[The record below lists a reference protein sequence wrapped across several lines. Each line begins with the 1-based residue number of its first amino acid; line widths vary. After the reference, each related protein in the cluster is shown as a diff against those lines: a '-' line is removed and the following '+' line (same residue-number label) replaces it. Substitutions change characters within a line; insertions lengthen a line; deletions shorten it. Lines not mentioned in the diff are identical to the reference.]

1 LEIKEYD
8 SSRISKP
15 NVIVGVPEAG
25 LVGTIAASYLAEQM
39 KLPEAGYIESDLI
52 PPVVVIHES
61 KPHNP
66 IRILGLNNIAIIMS
80 EVPLPPKLAVELGSE
95 VVRWAK
101 MKNSE
106 LLIGITSV
114 PFEGR
119 IEHAEEGKTPHV
131 LALAS
136 DSRLSDLVKR
146 NGTDSFEEGMLIGT
160 YAVLVKQSMLLGQPN
175 LTLLAEAYPQ
185 FPDPG
190 AAAAVIEV
198 LNKTL
203 HLGVDVTDL
212 VKQSEEIRIRMRQL
226 MARTRENMKKM
237 EETTPSLY
245 T

>member
-1 LEIKEYD
+1 MEIKEYD

-25 LVGTIAASYLAEQM
+25 LVGTIAASYIAQQM

-101 MKNSE
+101 TKNSE

-119 IEHAEEGKTPHV
+119 MEHAEEGKTPRV
-131 LALAS
+131 LASPCLIFLNSPPNTITSSLNLKSQITNHKQIPNPNYPKAQVHALA
-136 DSRLSDLVKR
+136 LK
-146 NGTDSFEEGMLIGT
+146 IGFG
-160 YAVLVKQSMLLGQPN
+160 Y
-175 LTLLAEAYPQ
+175 
-185 FPDPG
+185 
-190 AAAAVIEV
+190 
-198 LNKTL
+198 
-203 HLGVDVTDL
+203 
-212 VKQSEEIRIRMRQL
+212 
-226 MARTRENMKKM
+226 
-237 EETTPSLY
+237 
-245 T
+245 